1 MQLVIV
7 LAILAVITPLVL
19 YSLRLS
25 YRVKSDREFFQGV
38 HTLSARELFDTLA
51 ASWLMLG
58 NVFLACLI
66 FGKYYGVWNW
76 WLVLTWLLAFL
87 LMMKH
92 VGSVSKALTS
102 HHTLHTFLFT
112 SFDSRLLRVI
122 AAVITAATGIGIIA
136 LEIIVVMA
144 LLVPVAGDAAPW
156 LPFVAGFAILLTL
169 AVYSVLGG
177 FTAVTSTDTY
187 QLYGVVVGLI
197 ALVVV
202 MIRAV
207 AGGVTS
213 VGDVWAA
220 KSPSFASSGTEPFWF
235 FAGLFFLQVPLF
247 LGDFGTWQ
255 RIKACAPNSIPAQK
269 KTFGL
274 LGIANAVAWIV
285 LLIAGIV
292 LATIPA
298 GKLPGYPNSFLYTTA
313 GPIVDLVSLSS
324 LSGQFGGQPLGVL
337 LVALLVIG
345 LVCAMMSTA
354 DSYLLI
360 AIQAFY
366 DDILPDKCLGQRDAT
381 SGVRFSRIFAIIAVI
396 VSFVIA
402 IYVVLNK
409 ANFLP
414 IISLFFSLQASLAP
428 LAILALYHSAPSRFR
443 LTAVLSLIVTCGACI
458 AYALWALFIVDGKTP
473 TGAYHQVNVTFVLP
487 VAAFI
492 IPLIA
497 LWIHVVCADGLK
509 SAMKWLWTFAAGSK
523 PDQEIKAVT

>member
-1 MQLVIV
+1 MQLAIV

-25 YRVKSDREFFQGV
+25 YRVESDREFFQGV
-38 HTLSARELFDTLA
+38 HPLSAKELFDTLA

-58 NVFLACLI
+58 NVYLACLI
-66 FGKYYGVWNW
+66 FGKYYGVHNW
-76 WLVLTWLLAFL
+76 WLVVTWLFAFL

-92 VGSVSKALTS
+92 VGPVAKALTS
-102 HHTLHTFLFT
+102 HHTLHSFLCS
-112 SFDSRLLRVI
+112 SFDSRWMRVI
-122 AAVITAATGIGIIA
+122 AAAITASTGIGIIA

-144 LLVPVAGDAAPW
+144 LLVPVAGDASPW
-156 LPFVAGFAILLTL
+156 LPFIAGFAILLTL

-187 QLYGVVVGLI
+187 QLRGVFVGLL
-197 ALVVV
+197 ALVFVIV
-202 MIRAV
+202 RAV

-213 VGDVWAA
+213 ISDVQAA
-220 KSPSFASSGTEPFWF
+220 LAPSFSSSGTDPLWF

-255 RIKACAPNSIPAQK
+255 RIKACSPDTIPDQR
-269 KTFGL
+269 KTFGK
-274 LGIANAVAWIV
+274 LGFANAGAWVI
-285 LLIAGIV
+285 LLVAGIV

-298 GKLPGYPNSFLYTTA
+298 GKLPAYPNSFLYTTA

-324 LSGQFGGQPLGVL
+324 LPGQFGGQPLGVL
-337 LVALLVIG
+337 FVALLVIG

-381 SGVRFSRIFAIIAVI
+381 SGIRFSRIFAIIAVI
-396 VSFVIA
+396 VSFAIA
-402 IYVVLNK
+402 VYVVLSK

-428 LAILALYHSAPSRFR
+428 LAILALYHSEPRRFR
-443 LTAVLSLIVTCGACI
+443 STAVLSLLVTSVACI

-487 VAAFI
+487 VAAFV

-497 LWIHVVCADGLK
+497 LGSHVACADGWK
-509 SAMKWLWTFAAGSK
+509 SAMKWLWTFVAGAK
-523 PDQEIKAVT
+523 QAKG